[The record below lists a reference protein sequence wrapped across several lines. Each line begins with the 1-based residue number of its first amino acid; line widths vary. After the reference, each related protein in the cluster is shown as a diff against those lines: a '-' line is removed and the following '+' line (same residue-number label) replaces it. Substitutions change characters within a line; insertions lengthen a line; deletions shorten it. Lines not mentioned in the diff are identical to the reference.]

1 MLFIWSKWFITY
13 SFFWSGENKIC
24 IPLILFK
31 KKKERGMKIEENG
44 GKWRKKASKWFNPS
58 NL

>member
-44 GKWRKKASKWFNPS
+44 GKWRKKA
-58 NL
+58 